1 MLRLSSMVRK
11 LSGAALLFLL
21 CLWVLGPVFANV
33 DPWDIFPDA
42 GDNIILIL
50 TGLSACFGLLLC
62 LAALLMLCVRPA
74 VFLMERRSPVVPSLR
89 WAPQVSISSLSPLRV

>member
-1 MLRLSSMVRK
+1 MARK

-21 CLWVLGPVFANV
+21 CLWLLGPVMENV

-62 LAALLMLCVRPA
+62 LAALLLQCVRPMVA
-74 VFLMERRSPVVPSLR
+74 FTKPRAPVVLVFPAEPRISTSL
-89 WAPQVSISSLSPLRV
+89 LSPLRV